1 MPDDISWMLG
11 GAAALLTGW
20 ALGAIFFG
28 GLWWTVQL
36 GAASPTPSRWFV
48 SSLILR
54 TGIVLAGF
62 YLIGADQP
70 ALLGLCLL
78 GFITARALIL
88 RITRDQPDKA
98 APGKV
103 QASGKPPCA

>member
-36 GAASPTPSRWFV
+36 GAASPTPSRW
-48 SSLILR
+48 
-54 TGIVLAGF
+54 
-62 YLIGADQP
+62 
-70 ALLGLCLL
+70 
-78 GFITARALIL
+78 RA
-88 RITRDQPDKA
+88 T
-98 APGKV
+98 
-103 QASGKPPCA
+103 PP